1 MDIKTFFDTQSII
14 LMKHLFYPFLY
25 CIYSYREKKMSYNSM
40 IQYIIFNFIILT
52 TTNQTSDEL
61 KPNKH
66 AIGKKDA
73 TLLASLKISNN
84 IFNILLLIS
93 AFPFSIFTSF

>member
-1 MDIKTFFDTQSII
+1 
-14 LMKHLFYPFLY
+14 
-25 CIYSYREKKMSYNSM
+25 M
-40 IQYIIFNFIILT
+40 IQYIIFDFIILT

-66 AIGKKDA
+66 AIEKKDA

-84 IFNILLLIS
+84 IFDILSLIS
-93 AFPFSIFTSF
+93 AFPFFYFYFILIA